1 MVIKSVKKH
10 YKGKKR
16 IDASVSST
24 KKASKQIAVD
34 KKLAEVISSPTFKR
48 TPYNLKMIDD
58 LSETGHDYS
67 HYGTPRVDFFQPEDV
82 AKTINGRKVETK
94 TRKQNSKYRYD
105 YGGATGDIED
115 IDVFEEPPIEEQL
128 PRGTRGDAPRGVIGR
143 VKNALDYKR
152 AHKNFAHKHNLARD
166 SDVPNRFWLDR
177 EHWIEVDVFDPLS
190 VKRAEDQIYAF
201 KRNPNIVRASPEYL
215 AQKNAQPKNVLD
227 KIIRHT
233 NPEALKDLYGAPRN
247 DRYGRYPGDRYG
259 RRYPGDTYGG
269 QYHGDIPRSFIDIL
283 EGEYPEEVS
292 IIRDY
297 PGRGK
302 KKYSPKQ
309 SASWFTGRR
318 VTKLQKKPQNKR
330 K

>member
-34 KKLAEVISSPTFKR
+34 KKLVEVISSPNFKR

-58 LSETGHDYS
+58 LSEVGHEYS
-67 HYGTPRVDFFQPEDV
+67 HYGSPRVDFFQPDV
-82 AKTINGRKVETK
+82 VKINGRKVETK
-94 TRKQNSKYRYD
+94 TRKQDAKFRYY

-115 IDVFEEPPIEEQL
+115 FEPIDEPIEEQL

-233 NPEALKDLYGAPRN
+233 NPEALKDLYGAQRN
-247 DRYGRYPGDRYG
+247 DRYG
-259 RRYPGDTYGG
+259 RRYPGDRYGNRYPG
-269 QYHGDIPRSFIDIL
+269 DQYHGDIPRSFIDIL
-283 EGEYPEEVS
+283 EGEYPDES
-292 IIRDY
+292 PIIRDYSGY

-318 VTKLQKKPQNKR
+318 VTKLQKKTQSKR